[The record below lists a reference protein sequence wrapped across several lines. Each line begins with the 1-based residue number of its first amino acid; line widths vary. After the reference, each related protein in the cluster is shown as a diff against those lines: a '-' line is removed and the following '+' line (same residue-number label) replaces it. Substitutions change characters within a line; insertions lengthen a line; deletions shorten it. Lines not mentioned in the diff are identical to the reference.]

1 MYFFV
6 PDLQKTFVEKEE
18 GEHFWSCRTQINKI
32 YKICDQKGTVAKI
45 KITKMDKK
53 STRIEF
59 EILEK
64 NYISLENWI
73 KINQKNVKV
82 LFQAQIDKGYLEK
95 WAEILPFGFWSKVFI
110 FASEFSPKQNLNL
123 ERLNRILTRSTEQ
136 SENFYKPKIEIIN
149 KKNLFEIIQKKVQ
162 KENFI
167 ENEFENKSKSKPKNK
182 LENDFKNKFEPSF
195 ENVEFGNV
203 KLENEIINKFVVL
216 DTEKTLEKLTKKLKN
231 LDLNQLSIF
240 NSETKNNLDNLALNM
255 DLNNVLDN
263 VISNFVIGPEGGFSE
278 AEKQIFADFGCQFK
292 TFGQIIYPSWL
303 ATFLIR

>member
-6 PDLQKTFVEKEE
+6 SNLQKTFVEKEE
-18 GEHFWSCRTQINKI
+18 SEHFWSCRTQIDKI
-32 YKICDQKGTVAKI
+32 YKICDQKGTVATI

-53 STRIEF
+53 STKIEF

-64 NYISLENWI
+64 NYISLENWL

-82 LFQAQIDKGYLEK
+82 LFQAQIDKNYLEK

-110 FASEFSPKQNLNL
+110 FASEFSLKQNLNL

-136 SENFYKPKIEIIN
+136 SENFYKPKIEIIDKN
-149 KKNLFEIIQKKVQ
+149 KLFEILQKQVQ
-162 KENFI
+162 KENFT
-167 ENEFENKSKSKPKNK
+167 ENE
-182 LENDFKNKFEPSF
+182 FEPSF
-195 ENVEFGNV
+195 ENVEFGNT
-203 KLENEIINKFVVL
+203 KFENKIINQFVVL

-231 LDLNQLSIF
+231 LDINQLSIF
-240 NSETKNNLDNLALNM
+240 NPETKNNLDNLALNI

-278 AEKQIFADFGCQFK
+278 NEKQIFADFGCQFK